1 MRRMRPVAPLQHE
14 FPDVDQ
20 RVYLRIGWRG
30 LEALLAGKGDDPVP
44 RITYLD
50 GVLELMSPAKLHES
64 ISRGINLLLFVWAE
78 ENEIDLEPTGSWTLK
93 NRLKAAG
100 AEPDECWVVGDRP
113 NATRPD
119 LALEVVHTHGDLDK
133 LEVYRRLG
141 VREVWFWMKGAL
153 SVHVLHSRGYVRA
166 ARSALFPAL
175 DLKQL
180 AVFVRH
186 PSRARAPRLYR
197 AALRRKPRRC
207 PN

>member
-1 MRRMRPVAPLQHE
+1 MRSVALQHE
-14 FPDVDQ
+14 PPDEDQ
-20 RVYLRIGWRG
+20 RVSLRLGWKA
-30 LEALLAGKGDDPVP
+30 LEALLAAKGDDPVP

-50 GVLELMSPAKLHES
+50 GVLELTAKLHES

-78 ENEIDLEPTGSWTLK
+78 ENQIDLEPTGSWTLK

-119 LALEVVHTHGDLDK
+119 LALEVIHTHGDLDK

-153 SVHVLHSRGYVRA
+153 SVHVLHPRGYVRA
-166 ARSALFPAL
+166 ARSSVFPAL

-180 AVFVRH
+180 ATFVRH

-197 AALRRKPRRC
+197 AALRRSAH
-207 PN
+207 

>member
-1 MRRMRPVAPLQHE
+1 MAKYHVTMPSVATSQDEPADL
-14 FPDVDQ
+14 DQ
-20 RVYLRIGWRG
+20 RVYLRIGWKG
-30 LEALLAGKGDDPVP
+30 LEAVLAAKGDDPVP

-50 GVLELMSPAKLHES
+50 GVLELMSPAKQHES

-78 ENEIDLEPTGSWTLK
+78 ENGFDLEPTGSWTLK

-119 LALEVVHTHGDLDK
+119 LALEVIHKHGDLDK

-153 SVHVLHSRGYVRA
+153 TVHVLHPRGYARA
-166 ARSALFPAL
+166 TRSALFPAL

-180 AVFVRH
+180 ADFVRH

-197 AALRRKPRRC
+197 AALRLKPH
-207 PN
+207 

>member
-1 MRRMRPVAPLQHE
+1 MRAVAQVEQDL
-14 FPDVDQ
+14 DVDQ
-20 RVYLRIGWRG
+20 WISLRMGWKG
-30 LEALLAGKGDDPVP
+30 LEALLAERGDDPVP

-78 ENEIDLEPTGSWTLK
+78 ESAIDIEPTGSWTLK

-119 LALEVVHTHGDLDK
+119 LVLEVVHKHGDLDK

-141 VREVWFWMKGAL
+141 VREVWFWMKGTL

-166 ARSALFPAL
+166 ARSALFPEL
-175 DLKQL
+175 DLKQF
-180 AVFVRH
+180 AAFVRH

-197 AALRRKPRRC
+197 AALRRKPHD
-207 PN
+207 

>member
-1 MRRMRPVAPLQHE
+1 MRSVAALEVEP
-14 FPDVDQ
+14 PDVDQ
-20 RVYLRIGWRG
+20 RVYLRIGWKG
-30 LEALLAGKGDDPVP
+30 LEALLAEKGDDPIP

-78 ENEIDLEPTGSWTLK
+78 ENGIDLEPIGSWTLK

-141 VREVWFWMKGAL
+141 VHEVWFWMKGAL
-153 SVHVLHSRGYVRA
+153 SVHVLHPRGYVRA
-166 ARSALFPAL
+166 ARSALFPEL

-197 AALRRKPRRC
+197 AALRKQQ
-207 PN
+207 